1 MFSEDITYIGIIAM
15 VVGGAFAV
23 IKMALELIT
32 ITLRSK
38 FGSGNN
44 PHFLKESMETI
55 LPLITKE
62 VPNRPGELMIWRE
75 TNGKLRQEI
84 NRLATAIDALTEII
98 KDVRGAARESANESR
113 EARMISEKVLTQLL
127 AG

>member
-38 FGSGNN
+38 FGSRNN

-84 NRLATAIDALTEII
+84 NRLATSIDALTEIT

-113 EARMISEKVLTQLL
+113 EARMMSEKVLTQLL